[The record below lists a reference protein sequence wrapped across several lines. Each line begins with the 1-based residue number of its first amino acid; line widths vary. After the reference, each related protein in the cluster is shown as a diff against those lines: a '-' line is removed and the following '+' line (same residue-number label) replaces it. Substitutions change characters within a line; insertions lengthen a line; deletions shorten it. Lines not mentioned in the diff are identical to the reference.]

1 MAKRGN
7 IYYTK
12 KDFTDAEVQQKF
24 RYPLILIL
32 HDNNSVIKKITAYD
46 ENGNKSIFI
55 GGGNLQSVLESGN
68 EATIGYKI
76 ISTFGGSRWV
86 TGTTNG
92 MFYSQQEVNGVA
104 TNYVQVSPQM
114 ISFYKSGNNTYINPN
129 SNLNKTINLEL
140 PKESGTIA
148 TIQDITNAISNLKD
162 NTLEF
167 PTFADFP
174 QPGEVG
180 NIYIDLEADKIY
192 IWDSASGTYIS
203 QSWNQLVITGI
214 QSQISALQ
222 NFNSGL
228 LAGTNR
234 PLLSRSSYSLISELD
249 SNGWPKQ
256 MAWVS
261 HQNKRVNIADVE
273 TGQTHS
279 TLDSRDLITHGVSNA
294 LIQYVTKIYDNGNR
308 NINAGVF
315 VSMAMNV
322 VWYPLPRL
330 VTLRFTIDQAY
341 NIAEAK
347 AYKLK
352 INNTTSSAQVILD
365 LANATT
371 VNGNELVI
379 TFLDNALMEHTTE
392 LQEFEIYKD
401 GQDDSGIPTFNWQKA
416 NLQPRLEVITISANT
431 TLSEIHNNKMLH
443 VINSVTIT
451 YPVGLLKDFN
461 FVMKAF
467 GNIAV
472 QHVASSGVTLNA
484 ADGTYLKNG
493 AMGSVYAI
501 SDNNLVLTGGFTTS

>member
-1 MAKRGN
+1 M
-7 IYYTK
+7 
-12 KDFTDAEVQQKF
+12 
-24 RYPLILIL
+24 
-32 HDNNSVIKKITAYD
+32 
-46 ENGNKSIFI
+46 
-55 GGGNLQSVLESGN
+55 
-68 EATIGYKI
+68 
-76 ISTFGGSRWV
+76 
-86 TGTTNG
+86 
-92 MFYSQQEVNGVA
+92 
-104 TNYVQVSPQM
+104 
-114 ISFYKSGNNTYINPN
+114 
-129 SNLNKTINLEL
+129 
-140 PKESGTIA
+140 
-148 TIQDITNAISNLKD
+148 
-162 NTLEF
+162 
-167 PTFADFP
+167 
-174 QPGEVG
+174 
-180 NIYIDLEADKIY
+180 
-192 IWDSASGTYIS
+192 
-203 QSWNQLVITGI
+203 
-214 QSQISALQ
+214 Q

-401 GQDDSGIPTFNWQKA
+401 GQDDSGIPTYNWLMANMQNKLVRKNYQSGNFNYCGYAKFG
-416 NLQPRLEVITISANT
+416 SAENAA
-431 TLSEIHNNKMLH
+431 
-443 VINSVTIT
+443 VWTIT
-451 YPVGLLKDFN
+451 K
-461 FVMKAF
+461 
-467 GNIAV
+467 IT
-472 QHVASSGVTLNA
+472 VASN
-484 ADGTYLKNG
+484 GTVVKQIFNNITWS
-493 AMGSVYAI
+493 SVP
-501 SDNNLVLTGGFTTS
+501 F